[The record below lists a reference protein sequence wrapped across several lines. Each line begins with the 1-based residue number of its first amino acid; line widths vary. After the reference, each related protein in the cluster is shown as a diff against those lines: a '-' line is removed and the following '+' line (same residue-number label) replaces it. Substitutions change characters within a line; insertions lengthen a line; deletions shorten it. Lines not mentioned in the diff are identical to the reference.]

1 MDFALSE
8 TQDELIGL
16 ARQILSDRMTLP
28 HLKEVQRSDEGF
40 DRDTWNEFAKANLLG
55 IAIPE
60 AQGGLGLG
68 FLDLC
73 LVLREV
79 GKHVAPLP
87 LVPCLVSA
95 AMAGARFGGAE
106 HEPYLA
112 EIASGEL
119 IATAAFSEYGTDAY
133 HPYVTATPDG
143 DGWRIDGTKTVVPFV
158 NVAGGV
164 LVSTRVAGTGGRDD
178 IAMFFVPAGGD
189 HQTVKPQTGQNYER
203 LFEVTYDGLPV
214 AREQLLGTVEQGR
227 EILDWVLARTQ
238 LAMCALVGGVCDE
251 AIRITAQY
259 TCDRKQFERAIGT
272 FQAVSQRMGDAFI
285 NNRAI
290 ELTML
295 QAATHLDEGREV
307 PDEVATAKWWACEGG
322 NHIGHACL
330 HIHGGISIDLDYP
343 IHRYFLWIKQSEF
356 TLGNATDELRAIGKL
371 LADTPA

>member
-8 TQDELIGL
+8 TQEELIGL
-16 ARQILSDRMTLP
+16 ARQILTDRMSLQ
-28 HLKEVQRSDEGF
+28 HLKAVERSDDGF
-40 DRDTWNEFAKANLLG
+40 DRDTWHELAKANLLG

-95 AMAGARFGGAE
+95 GVTAARFGSPEQHG
-106 HEPYLA
+106 YLA
-112 EIASGEL
+112 HVASGEL

-143 DGWRIDGTKTVVPFV
+143 DGWRINGVKTVVPFAH
-158 NVAGGV
+158 VAGGM
-164 LVSTRVAGTGGRDD
+164 LVSTRVEGTDD
-178 IAMFFVPAGGD
+178 VAMFFMGATGEGR
-189 HQTVKPQTGQNYER
+189 TLAPQTGQNYER
-203 LFEVTYDGLPV
+203 LFEITFDDVRVEPD
-214 AREQLLGTVEQGR
+214 QLVGTVALGR
-227 EILDWVLARTQ
+227 EILEYALERTQ
-238 LAMCALVGGVCDE
+238 VAMAALIGGVCDE
-251 AIRITAQY
+251 AIRITAQH
-259 TCDRKQFERAIGT
+259 TIDRKQFDRQIGT
-272 FQAVSQRMGDAFI
+272 FQAVSQRMADAFV
-285 NNRAI
+285 NNRGI

-295 QAATHLDEGREV
+295 QAATHLDEGLDVR
-307 PDEVATAKWWACEGG
+307 DEVATAKWWACEGG
-322 NHIGHACL
+322 NQIGHACL

-343 IHRYFLWIKQSEF
+343 IHRYFLWIKQTEF
-356 TLGNATDELRAIGKL
+356 TLGNATDELRAIGKI

>member
-8 TQDELIGL
+8 TQDELIAL
-16 ARQILSDRMTLP
+16 AGQILGDRMTLQ
-28 HLKEVQRSDEGF
+28 HLKAVERSDDGF
-40 DRDTWNEFAKANLLG
+40 DRDTWREFAKANLLG

-68 FLDLC
+68 FVDLC

-95 AMAGARFGGAE
+95 CMTEARFGSPDQ
-106 HEPYLA
+106 HDHLA
-112 EIASGEL
+112 GIANGDL
-119 IATAAFSEYGTDAY
+119 VATAAFAEYGTDAY

-143 DGWRIDGTKTVVPFV
+143 DGWRINGVKTAVPFAP
-158 NVAGGV
+158 VASSM
-164 LVSTRVAGTGGRDD
+164 LVSTRVAGTDD
-178 IAMFFVPAGGD
+178 IAVFSIDPTGPGRTLA
-189 HQTVKPQTGQNYER
+189 PQTGQNYER
-203 LFEVTYDGLPV
+203 LFEITFDD
-214 AREQLLGTVEQGR
+214 ARVEANQLVGTVALGR
-227 EILDWVLARTQ
+227 EILEYALARTQ
-238 LAMCALVGGVCDE
+238 VAMAALVGGVCDE
-251 AIRITAQY
+251 AIRITAQH
-259 TCDRKQFERAIGT
+259 TIDRKQFDRQIGT

-285 NNRAI
+285 DNRAI

-295 QAATHLDEGREV
+295 QAATHLDEGLDV

-322 NHIGHACL
+322 NHIGHTCL

-343 IHRYFLWIKQSEF
+343 IHRYFLWIKQAEF
-356 TLGNATDELRAIGKL
+356 TLGNATDELRAIGRI